1 MTGDRPPASAM
12 ILAAGLGTRMRPH
25 SLDIPKVLVPVKGR
39 PIIDYTVERLAQ
51 AGVKHA
57 VVNAHHH
64 ADQLISHLAHLAPE
78 AHLAPVGTPGSDCS
92 APVISISDERAE
104 LLDTGGGFAK
114 ALPILGDDPFY
125 GLNGDVIWLDGVF
138 NTLHRLTKRWDPDL
152 MDALLLVV
160 LCPRAVGYDGR
171 GDFMMDGNGL
181 IRRRR
186 EVEVAPYVYSGVQL
200 LHPEGEG
207 FGCSPAVRTVRFH
220 STSFMTGQSVPS
232 DCMDCVTTVCGCTLA
247 RPTDSGPR
255 KPRLLLYSDSC
266 GFIDERYE
274 RPRNGLQYSIR

>member
-186 EVEVAPYVYSGVQL
+186 EVEVAPYVYSGLQL
-200 LHPEGEG
+200 LHPRLFARCPDGAFSLNLLYDRAISAKRLYGLCHDGLWLHVGTPDGLRAAE
-207 FGCSPAVRTVRFH
+207 A
-220 STSFMTGQSVPS
+220 
-232 DCMDCVTTVCGCTLA
+232 TLA
-247 RPTDSGPR
+247 A
-255 KPRLLLYSDSC
+255 L
-266 GFIDERYE
+266 
-274 RPRNGLQYSIR
+274 